1 MVKQVLSILNRG
13 EKIKL
18 VILFFMVG
26 LGSILELLGVSAFS
40 PLINLIT
47 DPSIIH
53 TKWYLEWLY
62 QALRIQDTRRFLSV
76 VILIIIAIYIIK
88 NVYLIWERN
97 ILYRYIFNVQKR
109 VSVKLLKAYLNEP
122 YSFFLT
128 RNTAVLQRSLQS
140 DTDSFVK
147 AIKHFLELM
156 IEAIT
161 CVVIIVYLFL
171 VSHSMTI
178 IIAVILVGLVGFFAL
193 TTKKKTQKL
202 GRDSQKYKAEIYQY
216 MNQALGGVKEI
227 KVLNREHTFLDK
239 YEDSF
244 GKFTYAQRVSEIL
257 GMVPKYCVEASCM
270 TGLLVAILLKM
281 YFGQKDLID
290 FIPQLSVFAIAS
302 VRLLPSVGRIN
313 QYFTYILYEQP
324 SIALVY
330 HDLQEVESIEEEK
343 KQNQDW
349 KLKSELRICSISYH
363 YPNTDKNVLEN
374 ASMVIRKG
382 TMVGLVGAS
391 GAGKSTLADIILG
404 LLTPQ
409 MGKIFAD
416 DLDVLKNVRTWQQE
430 IGYIPQVIYL
440 SDDSIRNNIAF
451 GVPEDEIDDTR
462 VRLAAEQAQLADFI
476 DLLPDGYQ
484 SSVGDRGIR
493 LSGGQRQRIGI
504 ARALYN
510 DPELLILDEATSAL
524 DHDTETAVMEAI
536 DHLQGQK
543 TMIIIA
549 HRLSTIANADCIYEV
564 ADGKIVPRTKEE
576 LGI

>member
-330 HDLQEVESIEEEK
+330 HDLQEVENIEEEK

-374 ASMVIRKG
+374 ASLVIRKG

-409 MGKIFAD
+409 MGKIYAD

-484 SSVGDRGIR
+484 TSVGDRGIR

>member
-62 QALRIQDTRRFLSV
+62 QALRIQDTRKFLSV

-330 HDLQEVESIEEEK
+330 HDLQEVENIEEEK

-416 DLDVLKNVRTWQQE
+416 DLDVLKNVHTWQQE

-484 SSVGDRGIR
+484 TSVGDRGIR

-564 ADGKIVPRTKEE
+564 ADGKIVPRTKKE

>member
-416 DLDVLKNVRTWQQE
+416 DLDVLKNVHTWQQE

-484 SSVGDRGIR
+484 TSVGDRGIR

>member
-62 QALRIQDTRRFLSV
+62 QVLHIQDTRRFLSV

-202 GRDSQKYKAEIYQY
+202 GRNSQKYKAEIYQY

-330 HDLQEVESIEEEK
+330 HDLQEVENIEEQT

-409 MGKIFAD
+409 MGKIYAD
-416 DLDVLKNVRTWQQE
+416 DLDVLKNVQTWQQE

-484 SSVGDRGIR
+484 TSVGDRGIR

-564 ADGKIVPRTKEE
+564 SDGKIVPRTKEE

>member
-26 LGSILELLGVSAFS
+26 LGSIFELLGVSAFS

-53 TKWYLEWLY
+53 EKWYLEWLY
-62 QALRIQDTRRFLSV
+62 EFLHIQDTRRFLSV

-109 VSVKLLKAYLNEP
+109 VSVKLLKAYLHEP

-128 RNTAVLQRSLQS
+128 KNTAVLQRSLQS

-178 IIAVILVGLVGFFAL
+178 IIASILVGLVGFFAL

-227 KVLNREHTFLDK
+227 KVLNRENTFLDK

-330 HDLQEVESIEEEK
+330 HDLQEVENIEEQK

-349 KLKSELRICSISYH
+349 KLKGELRICSISYH
-363 YPNTDKNVLEN
+363 YPNTEKNVLEN
-374 ASMVIRKG
+374 ASMTIKKG
-382 TMVGLVGAS
+382 SMVGLVGAS

-409 MGKIFAD
+409 MGKIYAD
-416 DLDVLKNVRTWQQE
+416 DLDVLKNVQTWQQE

-476 DLLPDGYQ
+476 ELLPEGYQ
-484 SSVGDRGIR
+484 TSVGDRGIR

-524 DHDTETAVMEAI
+524 DHDTESAVMEAI

-549 HRLSTIANADCIYEV
+549 HRLSTIANADYIYEV
-564 ADGKIVPRTKEE
+564 AEGKIVPRTKEE

>member
-330 HDLQEVESIEEEK
+330 HDLQEVENIEEQT

-409 MGKIFAD
+409 MGKIYAD

-484 SSVGDRGIR
+484 TSVGDRGIR

>member
-62 QALRIQDTRRFLSV
+62 QALHIQDTRRFLSV

-330 HDLQEVESIEEEK
+330 HDLQEVENIEEQT

-374 ASMVIRKG
+374 ASLVIRKG

-409 MGKIFAD
+409 MGKIYAD

-484 SSVGDRGIR
+484 TSVGDRGIR

>member
-330 HDLQEVESIEEEK
+330 HDLQEVENIEEQT

-409 MGKIFAD
+409 MGKIYAD
-416 DLDVLKNVRTWQQE
+416 DLDVLKNVQTWQQE

-484 SSVGDRGIR
+484 TSVGDRGIR

-564 ADGKIVPRTKEE
+564 ADGKIVLRTKEE

>member
-62 QALRIQDTRRFLSV
+62 QALHIQDTRRFLSV

-330 HDLQEVESIEEEK
+330 HDLQEVENIEEQT

-409 MGKIFAD
+409 MGKIYAD
-416 DLDVLKNVRTWQQE
+416 DLDVLKNVQTWQQE

-476 DLLPDGYQ
+476 DLLADGYQ
-484 SSVGDRGIR
+484 TSVGDRGIR

>member
-330 HDLQEVESIEEEK
+330 HDLQEVENIEEQT

-409 MGKIFAD
+409 MGKIYAD
-416 DLDVLKNVRTWQQE
+416 DLDVLKNVQTWQQE

-484 SSVGDRGIR
+484 TSVGDRGIR

>member
-1 MVKQVLSILNRG
+1 
-13 EKIKL
+13 
-18 VILFFMVG
+18 
-26 LGSILELLGVSAFS
+26 
-40 PLINLIT
+40 
-47 DPSIIH
+47 
-53 TKWYLEWLY
+53 
-62 QALRIQDTRRFLSV
+62 
-76 VILIIIAIYIIK
+76 
-88 NVYLIWERN
+88 
-97 ILYRYIFNVQKR
+97 
-109 VSVKLLKAYLNEP
+109 
-122 YSFFLT
+122 
-128 RNTAVLQRSLQS
+128 
-140 DTDSFVK
+140 
-147 AIKHFLELM
+147 
-156 IEAIT
+156 
-161 CVVIIVYLFL
+161 
-171 VSHSMTI
+171 
-178 IIAVILVGLVGFFAL
+178 
-193 TTKKKTQKL
+193 
-202 GRDSQKYKAEIYQY
+202 
-216 MNQALGGVKEI
+216 
-227 KVLNREHTFLDK
+227 
-239 YEDSF
+239 
-244 GKFTYAQRVSEIL
+244 
-257 GMVPKYCVEASCM
+257 
-270 TGLLVAILLKM
+270 M

-330 HDLQEVESIEEEK
+330 HDLQEVENIEEEK

-416 DLDVLKNVRTWQQE
+416 DLDVLKNVHTWQQE

-484 SSVGDRGIR
+484 TSVGDRGIR

-564 ADGKIVPRTKEE
+564 ADGKIVPRTKKE

>member
-227 KVLNREHTFLDK
+227 KVLNREYTFLDK

-330 HDLQEVESIEEEK
+330 HDLQEVENIEEEK

-416 DLDVLKNVRTWQQE
+416 DLDVLKNVHTWQQE

-484 SSVGDRGIR
+484 TSVGDRGIR

>member
-330 HDLQEVESIEEEK
+330 HDLQEVENIEEER

-374 ASMVIRKG
+374 ASMMIRKG

-416 DLDVLKNVRTWQQE
+416 DLDVLKNVHTWQQE

-484 SSVGDRGIR
+484 TSVGDRGIR

>member
-47 DPSIIH
+47 NPSIIH

-330 HDLQEVESIEEEK
+330 HDLQEVENIEEQT

-409 MGKIFAD
+409 MGKIYAD
-416 DLDVLKNVRTWQQE
+416 DLDVLKNVHTWQQE

-484 SSVGDRGIR
+484 TSVGDRGIR

>member
-62 QALRIQDTRRFLSV
+62 QVLHIQDTRRFLSV

-244 GKFTYAQRVSEIL
+244 GKFTHAQRVSEIL

-330 HDLQEVESIEEEK
+330 HDLQEVENIEEQT

-409 MGKIFAD
+409 MGKIYAD
-416 DLDVLKNVRTWQQE
+416 DLDVLKNVQTWQQE

-484 SSVGDRGIR
+484 TSVGDRGIR

>member
-1 MVKQVLSILNRG
+1 MIKQVLSILNRG

-330 HDLQEVESIEEEK
+330 HDLQEVENIEEQT

-409 MGKIFAD
+409 MGKIYAD
-416 DLDVLKNVRTWQQE
+416 DLDVLKNVQTWQQE

-484 SSVGDRGIR
+484 TSVGDRGIR

-549 HRLSTIANADCIYEV
+549 HRLSTIANADYIYEV

>member
-62 QALRIQDTRRFLSV
+62 QVLHIQDTRRFLSV

-330 HDLQEVESIEEEK
+330 HDLQEVENIEEQT

-349 KLKSELRICSISYH
+349 KLKSEFRICSISYH

-409 MGKIFAD
+409 MGKIYAD
-416 DLDVLKNVRTWQQE
+416 DLDVLKNVQTWQQE

-484 SSVGDRGIR
+484 TSVGDRGIR

>member
-1 MVKQVLSILNRG
+1 MVKQVLSILTRS

-18 VILFFMVG
+18 IILFFMVG
-26 LGSILELLGVSAFS
+26 LGSIFELLGVSAFS

-53 TKWYLEWLY
+53 EKWYLEWLY
-62 QALRIQDTRRFLSV
+62 DFLHIQDTRRFLSV

-128 RNTAVLQRSLQS
+128 KNTAVLQRSLQS

-178 IIAVILVGLVGFFAL
+178 IIATILVALVGFFAL

-216 MNQALGGVKEI
+216 MNQALGGVREI
-227 KVLNREHTFLDK
+227 KVLNRENTFLEK

-330 HDLQEVESIEEEK
+330 HDLQEVENIEEQR

-349 KLKSELRICSISYH
+349 KLKGELRICSISYH
-363 YPNTDKNVLEN
+363 YPNTEKNVLEN
-374 ASMVIRKG
+374 ASMTIKKG
-382 TMVGLVGAS
+382 SMVGLVGAS

-409 MGKIFAD
+409 MGKIYAD
-416 DLDVLKNVRTWQQE
+416 DLDVLKNVQTWQQE

-451 GVPEDEIDDTR
+451 GVPEDEIDDMR

-484 SSVGDRGIR
+484 TSVGDRGIR

-524 DHDTETAVMEAI
+524 DHDTESAVMEAI

-549 HRLSTIANADCIYEV
+549 HRLSTIANADFIYEV
-564 ADGKIVPRTKEE
+564 SDGKIVPRTKEE

>member
-97 ILYRYIFNVQKR
+97 LLYRYIFNVQKR

-330 HDLQEVESIEEEK
+330 HDLQEVENIEEQT

-409 MGKIFAD
+409 MGKIYAD
-416 DLDVLKNVRTWQQE
+416 DLDVLKNVQTWQQE

-484 SSVGDRGIR
+484 TSVGDRGIR

>member
-330 HDLQEVESIEEEK
+330 HDLQEVENIEEQT

-416 DLDVLKNVRTWQQE
+416 DLDVLKNVHTWQQE

-484 SSVGDRGIR
+484 TSVGDRGIR

-564 ADGKIVPRTKEE
+564 VDGKIVPRTKEE

>member
-227 KVLNREHTFLDK
+227 KVLNREHTFLNK

-270 TGLLVAILLKM
+270 TGLLAAILLKM

-330 HDLQEVESIEEEK
+330 HDLQEVENIEEEK

-416 DLDVLKNVRTWQQE
+416 DLDVLKNVHTWQQE

-484 SSVGDRGIR
+484 TSVGDRGIR

>member
-62 QALRIQDTRRFLSV
+62 QTLHIQDTRRFLSV

-330 HDLQEVESIEEEK
+330 HDLQEVENIEEQT

-409 MGKIFAD
+409 MGKIYAD
-416 DLDVLKNVRTWQQE
+416 DLDVLKNVQTWQQE

-484 SSVGDRGIR
+484 TSVGDRGIR

-576 LGI
+576 LDI

>member
-62 QALRIQDTRRFLSV
+62 QVLHIQDTRRFLSV

-330 HDLQEVESIEEEK
+330 HDLQEVENIEEQT

-416 DLDVLKNVRTWQQE
+416 DLDVLKNVHTWQQE

-484 SSVGDRGIR
+484 TSVGDRGIR

-510 DPELLILDEATSAL
+510 DPELLSLDEATSAL

>member
-47 DPSIIH
+47 DLSIIH

-62 QALRIQDTRRFLSV
+62 QALHIQDTRRFLSV

-330 HDLQEVESIEEEK
+330 HDLQEVENIEEQT

-409 MGKIFAD
+409 MGKIYAD
-416 DLDVLKNVRTWQQE
+416 DLDVLKNVQTWQQE

-484 SSVGDRGIR
+484 TSVGDRGIR

>member
-161 CVVIIVYLFL
+161 CVVIIAYLFL

-330 HDLQEVESIEEEK
+330 HDLQEVENIEEEK

-374 ASMVIRKG
+374 ASLVIRKG

-409 MGKIFAD
+409 MGKIYAD

-484 SSVGDRGIR
+484 TSVGDRGIR

>member
-62 QALRIQDTRRFLSV
+62 QALHIQDTRRFLSV
-76 VILIIIAIYIIK
+76 VILIIISIYIIK

-147 AIKHFLELM
+147 AIKHFLELL

-178 IIAVILVGLVGFFAL
+178 IIAGILVGLVGFFAL

-330 HDLQEVESIEEEK
+330 HDLQEVENIEEQT

-409 MGKIFAD
+409 MGKIYAD
-416 DLDVLKNVRTWQQE
+416 DLDVLKNVQTWQQE

-484 SSVGDRGIR
+484 TSVGDRGIR

>member
-62 QALRIQDTRRFLSV
+62 QVLHIQDTRRFLSV

-330 HDLQEVESIEEEK
+330 HDLQEVENIEEQT

-349 KLKSELRICSISYH
+349 KLKSELRICSISYY

-409 MGKIFAD
+409 MGKIYAD
-416 DLDVLKNVRTWQQE
+416 DLDVLKNVQTWQQE

-484 SSVGDRGIR
+484 TSVGDRGIR

>member
-290 FIPQLSVFAIAS
+290 FIPQLSVFSIAS

-330 HDLQEVESIEEEK
+330 HDLQEVENIEEQT

-416 DLDVLKNVRTWQQE
+416 DLDVLKNVHTWQQE

-484 SSVGDRGIR
+484 TSVGDRGIR

>member
-330 HDLQEVESIEEEK
+330 HDLQEVENIEEQT

-416 DLDVLKNVRTWQQE
+416 DLDVLKNVHTWQQE

-484 SSVGDRGIR
+484 TSVGDRGIR

>member
-53 TKWYLEWLY
+53 TKWDLEWLY
-62 QALRIQDTRRFLSV
+62 QALHIQDTRRFLSV

-330 HDLQEVESIEEEK
+330 HDLQEVENIEEQT

-374 ASMVIRKG
+374 ASLVIRKG

-409 MGKIFAD
+409 MGKIYAD
-416 DLDVLKNVRTWQQE
+416 DLDVLKNVQTWQQE

-484 SSVGDRGIR
+484 TSVGDRGIR

>member
-330 HDLQEVESIEEEK
+330 HDLQEVENIEEEK

-416 DLDVLKNVRTWQQE
+416 DLDVLKNVHTWQQE

-484 SSVGDRGIR
+484 TSVGDRGIR

>member
-62 QALRIQDTRRFLSV
+62 QALHIQDTRRFLSV

-178 IIAVILVGLVGFFAL
+178 IIAVILVGLVVFFAL

-330 HDLQEVESIEEEK
+330 HDLQEVENIEEQT

-409 MGKIFAD
+409 MGKIYAD
-416 DLDVLKNVRTWQQE
+416 DLDVLKNVQTWQQE

-484 SSVGDRGIR
+484 TSVGDRGIR

>member
-62 QALRIQDTRRFLSV
+62 QVLHIQDTRRFLSV

-330 HDLQEVESIEEEK
+330 HDLQEVENIEEQT

-409 MGKIFAD
+409 MGKIYAD
-416 DLDVLKNVRTWQQE
+416 DLDVLKNVHTWQQE

-484 SSVGDRGIR
+484 TSVGDRGIR

>member
-62 QALRIQDTRRFLSV
+62 QVLHIQDTRRFLSV

-330 HDLQEVESIEEEK
+330 HDLQEVENIEEQT

-409 MGKIFAD
+409 MGKIYAD
-416 DLDVLKNVRTWQQE
+416 DLDVLKNVQTWQQE

-484 SSVGDRGIR
+484 TSVGDRGIR

-564 ADGKIVPRTKEE
+564 ADGEIVPRTKEE

>member
-62 QALRIQDTRRFLSV
+62 QVLHIQDTRRFLSV

-330 HDLQEVESIEEEK
+330 HDLQEVENIEEQT

-409 MGKIFAD
+409 MGKIYAD
-416 DLDVLKNVRTWQQE
+416 DLDVLKNVQTWQQE

-484 SSVGDRGIR
+484 TSVGDRGIR

>member
-161 CVVIIVYLFL
+161 CVVIIAYLFL

-330 HDLQEVESIEEEK
+330 HDLQEVENIEEQT

-416 DLDVLKNVRTWQQE
+416 DLDVLKNVHTWQQE

-484 SSVGDRGIR
+484 TSVGDRGIR

>member
-62 QALRIQDTRRFLSV
+62 LALRIQDTRRFLSV

-416 DLDVLKNVRTWQQE
+416 DLDVLKNVHTWQQE

-484 SSVGDRGIR
+484 TSVGDRGIR

>member
-76 VILIIIAIYIIK
+76 VILIIIVIYIIK

-330 HDLQEVESIEEEK
+330 HDLQEVENIEEQT

-416 DLDVLKNVRTWQQE
+416 DLDVLKNVHTWQQE

-484 SSVGDRGIR
+484 TSVGDRGIR